1 MLLRVVEY
9 LLLVSYLKC
18 VHKKDSFEWLCYRY
32 RCGRV
37 AFKYS
42 SRLYLNLKNYDP
54 WSGIMLMHESKKCHS
69 EVFIQS
75 HRDEVIFR
83 GFLETFS

>member
-1 MLLRVVEY
+1 MCTKKIALNGYVTDTGVGVLP
-9 LLLVSYLKC
+9 SN
-18 VHKKDSFEWLCYRY
+18 VH
-32 RCGRV
+32 
-37 AFKYS
+37 S
-42 SRLYLNLKNYDP
+42 SRFYLNLKNYDP
-54 WSGIMLMHESKKCHS
+54 RSGIMLMHGSKKCHS